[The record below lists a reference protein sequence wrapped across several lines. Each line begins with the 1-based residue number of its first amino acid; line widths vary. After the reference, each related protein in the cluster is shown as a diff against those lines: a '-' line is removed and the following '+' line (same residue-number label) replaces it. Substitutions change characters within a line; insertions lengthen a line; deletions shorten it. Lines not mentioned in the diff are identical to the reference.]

1 MERTLEFILL
11 NLTDQELRPRKIDK
25 ARVDE
30 MITTIDICIDCQLLK
45 IYRDGSL
52 TWMVDI

>member
-30 MITTIDICIDCQLLK
+30 MITIIDICIYCQLLK